1 MDAMDAIDAIDAMD
15 ATTQWTIKIR
25 ALKTAPVGRK
35 SSLKAEPLG
44 EKTLA
49 LSIYPEPTPGL

>member
-1 MDAMDAIDAIDAMD
+1 MD

>member
-1 MDAMDAIDAIDAMD
+1 MNAIDATD
-15 ATTQWTIKIR
+15 ATDAPTQSTIKIP
-25 ALKTAPVGRK
+25 ASKTSPVGRK
-35 SSLKAEPLG
+35 SSLKPEPLG